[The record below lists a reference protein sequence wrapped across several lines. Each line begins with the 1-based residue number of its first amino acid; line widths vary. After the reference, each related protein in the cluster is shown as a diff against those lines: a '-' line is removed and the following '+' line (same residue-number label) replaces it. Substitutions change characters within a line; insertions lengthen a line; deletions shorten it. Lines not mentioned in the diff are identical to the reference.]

1 MTSRGK
7 SLDVEELVL
16 RSKEGKVSDKE
27 IEQVAVLLRGEHDD
41 EQTYGLLYVIGR
53 SLSRSHEE
61 LVAGFLEHRDHPTV
75 ARLALQILCNFWD
88 LTEKYLDQMQRFID
102 GVDWDDFGEVRQ
114 MAISSAGYYL
124 RDHRRGDLLSGL
136 LKRAALDNDDALE
149 RRFAIEAIA
158 TALGYPIVETL
169 KGKEP
174 WEQWAAEVLAQG
186 QTRLATEGA

>member
-1 MTSRGK
+1 
-7 SLDVEELVL
+7 
-16 RSKEGKVSDKE
+16 
-27 IEQVAVLLRGEHDD
+27 
-41 EQTYGLLYVIGR
+41 
-53 SLSRSHEE
+53 
-61 LVAGFLEHRDHPTV
+61 
-75 ARLALQILCNFWD
+75 
-88 LTEKYLDQMQRFID
+88 MQRFID

-114 MAISSAGYYL
+114 VAISSAGYYL
-124 RDHRRGDLLSGL
+124 RDHRRGELLSGL